1 MELTKAKQQHEY
13 ELHKVR
19 LELELRIETK
29 KDKKIEELVK
39 TVAALQNQVA
49 NLMTELARRQS

>member
-1 MELTKAKQQHEY
+1 MELAKAKQQHEY